1 VSDHLQV
8 RIGRFHLYGH
18 EMRCHILYNL
28 LSTPGFGLMV
38 GEEVE
43 QLWYM
48 LRGLIRTG
56 RVSSGPRRSQS
67 IDTTGGQR
75 FSFYLL

>member
-1 VSDHLQV
+1 
-8 RIGRFHLYGH
+8 
-18 EMRCHILYNL
+18 
-28 LSTPGFGLMV
+28 MV

-56 RVSSGPRRSQS
+56 WVSSGPRRSQS
-67 IDTTGGQR
+67 IDTTGGQG
-75 FSFYLL
+75 FTFYLI